1 MPLATDKAALLD
13 KRPSSVLFPRHRN
26 YSITLEVDGEQLT
39 LHLNLKQDRKE
50 EDD

>member
-1 MPLATDKAALLD
+1 MPLPKDKAALLD

-39 LHLNLKQDRKE
+39 LHQDRKE
-50 EDD
+50 EEEDD